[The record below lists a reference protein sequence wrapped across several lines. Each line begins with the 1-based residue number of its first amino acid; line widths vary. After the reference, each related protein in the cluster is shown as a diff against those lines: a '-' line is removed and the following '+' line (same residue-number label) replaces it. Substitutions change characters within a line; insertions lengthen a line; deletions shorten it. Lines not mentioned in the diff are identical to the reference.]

1 MFLFRCSSRLA
12 KHIMRITAL
21 TRRGTQ
27 QLSQDSDAAD
37 LEKEW
42 GTSINRSLDKVL
54 GKFYKPKTRHR
65 IFPPLPK
72 LKFNQ
77 DQMIVYSSLNF
88 QELQPIEEPK
98 TPAVLWNHATRYKSS
113 SALLPRAAK
122 VGGHKGNSESKHATY
137 YNTSV
142 KQLRANV
149 MGRTSS
155 PSRKTHDTL
164 LRSTHKK

>member
-1 MFLFRCSSRLA
+1 MFLFPCYARLA

-27 QLSQDSDAAD
+27 QLSQDSDEAD

-42 GTSINRSLDKVL
+42 GTSVTGSLDKVL
-54 GKFYKPKTRHR
+54 GKFYKPKIRHR
-65 IFPPLPK
+65 FLPPLPK

-88 QELQPIEEPK
+88 RELQPIEEPK
-98 TPAVLWNHATRYKSS
+98 TPAVLWNHTTRYKSS
-113 SALLPRAAK
+113 SALLPRTAK
-122 VGGHKGNSESKHATY
+122 VGGYKANSESKHATY

-142 KQLRANV
+142 KQHRANA
-149 MGRTSS
+149 MGSTNN
-155 PSRKTHDTL
+155 PSRKTHDIL